1 MTCWHRVR
9 VLKEREKERGEKGKR
24 RERQGE
30 EGRLAWVNSGAA
42 TAMPLPLP
50 MQWMGWPA
58 LARAQMELEYLR
70 SAPREKGRS
79 FER

>member
-1 MTCWHRVR
+1 MTCWRRVR
-9 VLKEREKERGEKGKR
+9 VLKEREKEIGEKGKR

-42 TAMPLPLP
+42 TAMPLP

-58 LARAQMELEYLR
+58 LARAHMELEYMR